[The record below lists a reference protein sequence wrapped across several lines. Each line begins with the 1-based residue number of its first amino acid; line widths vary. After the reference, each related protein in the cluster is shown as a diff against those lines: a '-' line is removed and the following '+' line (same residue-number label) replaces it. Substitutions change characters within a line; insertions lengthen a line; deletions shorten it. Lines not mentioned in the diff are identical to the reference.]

1 MSEVAFFLPRAER
14 EVVCEA
20 NRSEGDC
27 DRAPADAYTGNRAVC
42 SQTRGPMPLRILI
55 LGGTTEA
62 RQLAA
67 KLAARSGLD
76 ITLSLAGRTEN
87 PVAQPVPVRTGGF
100 GGAQGLA
107 DWLVEHGADL
117 LIDATHPYAARI
129 SANAAEAARI
139 SGVPIFAL
147 RRPGW
152 ERVDGDRWTLVDDG
166 DQAVAALSETPR
178 RVLLALGRQEV
189 AAFETAPQHAY
200 VIRSVDPV
208 EPPLGVP
215 DATYILARGPFAESD
230 ERALLEAQRI
240 DIIVAKNSGG
250 QATYGKI
257 VAARQLGIEVILF
270 RRPPLPEV
278 PSAPGVS
285 AMAEM
290 VDHFVAP
297 AEKRGV

>member
-1 MSEVAFFLPRAER
+1 M
-14 EVVCEA
+14 
-20 NRSEGDC
+20 
-27 DRAPADAYTGNRAVC
+27 THH
-42 SQTRGPMPLRILI
+42 ILI

-67 KLAARSGLD
+67 KLATRGDLD
-76 ITLSLAGRTEN
+76 ILLSLAGRTEN
-87 PVAQPVPVRTGGF
+87 PAEQPVPVRTGGF

-107 DWLVEHGADL
+107 DWLAGHKTDL

-152 ERVDGDRWTLVDDG
+152 KTVDGDRWTQVENG
-166 DQAVAALSETPR
+166 EEAVAALGQTSR
-178 RVLLALGRQEV
+178 RVFLALGRQEV

-200 VIRSVDPV
+200 VIRSVDPI

-215 DATYILARGPFAESD
+215 DATYILARGPFAEAD
-230 ERALLEAQRI
+230 ERALLEAHRI
-240 DIIVAKNSGG
+240 DVIVAKNSGG

-257 VAARQLGIEVILF
+257 AAARQLGIEVILF
-270 RRPPLPEV
+270 RRPHLPDV
-278 PSAPGVS
+278 PSAPDVS

-290 VDHFVAP
+290 VDHFVTP

>member
-1 MSEVAFFLPRAER
+1 M
-14 EVVCEA
+14 
-20 NRSEGDC
+20 
-27 DRAPADAYTGNRAVC
+27 TH
-42 SQTRGPMPLRILI
+42 RILI

-67 KLAARSGLD
+67 KLAGRGDLD

-87 PVAQPVPVRTGGF
+87 PLAQPVPVRTGGF

-107 DWLVEHGADL
+107 DWLAGHKTDL

-129 SANAAEAARI
+129 SANGAEAARMA
-139 SGVPIFAL
+139 GVPIFAL

-152 ERVDGDRWTLVDDG
+152 ELGDGDRWTLVEDG
-166 DQAVAALSETPR
+166 EQAVAALGETPR
-178 RVLLALGRQEV
+178 RVFLALGRQEV

-200 VIRSVDPV
+200 VIRSVDPI

-215 DATYILARGPFAESD
+215 DATYILARGPFAEAD
-230 ERALLEAQRI
+230 ERALLKTHKI
-240 DIIVAKNSGG
+240 DVIVAKNSGG

-257 VAARQLGIEVILF
+257 AAARQLGVEVILF

-278 PSAPGVS
+278 LSAPSVS

-290 VDHFVAP
+290 VDHFVGP